1 MRKSL
6 LDVLSYHATI
16 IYNTSSYRN
25 LLVADLINTY
35 AVTYNDVDI
44 LTKELTEIKNILN
57 IRLDIK
63 SILDILKTKNYF
75 NQSIRANPVK

>member
-35 AVTYNDVDI
+35 AVNYNDVDI

-57 IRLDIK
+57 IRLDVK

-75 NQSIRANPVK
+75 NPLIRANPVK